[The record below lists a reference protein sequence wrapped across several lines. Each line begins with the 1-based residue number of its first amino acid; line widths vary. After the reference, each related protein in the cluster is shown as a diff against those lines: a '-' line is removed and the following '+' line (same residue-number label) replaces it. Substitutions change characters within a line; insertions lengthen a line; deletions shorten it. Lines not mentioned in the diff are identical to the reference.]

1 MIAIAEGMIDVKNDG
16 IKLYLLTGFLGAGK
30 TTFLKNV
37 MDSLSDKKIGVI
49 MNEFGKTGIDGTL
62 VKKDGITLT
71 EIDRGSIFC
80 SCLKISFVQAM
91 VEMSGQD
98 IDYLFVES
106 SGLADPSNIDE
117 ILDAVRRLAGD
128 DAYDYKGAICIV
140 DGRNF
145 LEQLEEL
152 ETIKRQT
159 LYSNLIV
166 INKSDLIDGETV
178 KSIAKKVEEIN
189 PYVDI
194 HVTSFGNIN
203 RALLEADLVK
213 GKWVESQDTTN
224 TTENKPRTFTL
235 RYKGEIEKAK
245 LTEFLDAV
253 SPSAFRIK
261 GFSKLDDGWN
271 QVDVVNGRIDY
282 KEFESDAPDSSIV
295 FISKIGIGIIKE
307 IANNWESIVGVEMKL
322 R

>member
-1 MIAIAEGMIDVKNDG
+1 MENKSK
-16 IKLYLLTGFLGAGK
+16 KLYLLTGFLGAGK
-30 TTFLKNV
+30 TTFLKSV
-37 MDSLSDKKIGVI
+37 IDSLSDQKVGII

-91 VEMSGQD
+91 VEMSNQD

-117 ILDAVRRLAGD
+117 IMDAVRRLAGD
-128 DAYDYKGAICIV
+128 DAYDYRGAICIV

-145 LEQLEEL
+145 LEQLDEL
-152 ETIKRQT
+152 ETIKRQA
-159 LYSNLIV
+159 LYSNLVV
-166 INKSDLIDGETV
+166 INKSDLIDQPTIESITKRV
-178 KSIAKKVEEIN
+178 KEIN

-194 HVTSFGNIN
+194 HPTSFGKID
-203 RALLEADLVK
+203 RSFLEKDLVK
-213 GKWVESQDTTN
+213 EKWIESQDTTN

-235 RYKGEIEKAK
+235 RYKGDIPKEN
-245 LTEFLDAV
+245 LTKFLDAV
-253 SPSAFRIK
+253 SPSTFRIK
-261 GFSKLDDGWN
+261 GFSKLDEGWN
-271 QVDVVNGRIDY
+271 QVDVVNSKIDY
-282 KEFESDAPDSSIV
+282 KEFESEAPDSSIV

-307 IANNWESIVGVEMKL
+307 IADNWENIVGVEMKL